1 MSVTH
6 ITAINPQD
14 LRVPTSDELLGS
26 DPFHKKPD
34 YSAVLTT
41 INSSS
46 GKSGVSVVFTI
57 GAGNDW
63 ITYGIKQLTPL
74 VQNITLDSFKE
85 NPGELY
91 QTILNH
97 HQLRWLGDGVY
108 RMAMGGVLNAMW
120 DLWAK
125 DEEKPLWKLLVELSP
140 DKVIDCIDWRH
151 LEDALSKQEALEI
164 LETNQSQKTVAEK
177 KLLETGVKAYSTAG
191 WLGLSDQQILEKIN
205 QMKGDGFDAFKLK
218 IGQDLEFDK
227 ARFKFIREAIGPDS
241 NLMLDANQFWGVDE
255 TIAYMRE
262 LAHFDITWIEEPTS
276 RDDVLGFDKISKAL
290 NPLGIHVAAGEQIQS
305 PVIFK
310 QMLSSRAIQYAQ
322 IDACRIGGVND
333 VMAVIL
339 LAAKYNVPV
348 CPHGGGIG
356 LCNMIRHFAIW
367 DQICV
372 AGHSN
377 TQLVEYIDFLQ
388 DGVFENPVEISNGA
402 YVLPSNP
409 GWGLEM
415 DHEFIEN
422 HIYPN
427 GSVWKDRQE
436 NSGVTFLV
444 N

>member
-164 LETNQSQKTVAEK
+164 LETNQSQKTIAEK

-227 ARFKFIREAIGPDS
+227 ARFQFIREAIGPDS

-255 TIAYMRE
+255 TITYMRE

-333 VMAVIL
+333 VM
-339 LAAKYNVPV
+339 
-348 CPHGGGIG
+348 
-356 LCNMIRHFAIW
+356 
-367 DQICV
+367 
-372 AGHSN
+372 
-377 TQLVEYIDFLQ
+377 
-388 DGVFENPVEISNGA
+388 
-402 YVLPSNP
+402 
-409 GWGLEM
+409 
-415 DHEFIEN
+415 
-422 HIYPN
+422 
-427 GSVWKDRQE
+427 
-436 NSGVTFLV
+436 
-444 N
+444 